1 MLFKCLFICYIQH
14 SRRELSAQQEKQLH
28 EEERGKTQQKA
39 KYIEKLEDL
48 NICPLVQS
56 QKSNGTPGKSADSHE
71 YGGWNASRN
80 KHGDSAEDISFNIS
94 GHGWEDHPA
103 VESLP
108 VMINSHQGQSIPWNT
123 SLQVYAGTTDDI
135 PSSPGYGIE
144 VLSCH
149 FA

>member
-1 MLFKCLFICYIQH
+1 M
-14 SRRELSAQQEKQLH
+14 
-28 EEERGKTQQKA
+28 
-39 KYIEKLEDL
+39 KLEDL
-48 NICPLVQS
+48 NTLVQS

-103 VESLP
+103 AETLP
-108 VMINSHQGQSIPWNT
+108 VMISSQQGQSVPWNT
-123 SLQVYAGTTDDI
+123 SPQVYAGSTDN
-135 PSSPGYGIE
+135 SRGYGIE
-144 VLSCH
+144 VLNCH